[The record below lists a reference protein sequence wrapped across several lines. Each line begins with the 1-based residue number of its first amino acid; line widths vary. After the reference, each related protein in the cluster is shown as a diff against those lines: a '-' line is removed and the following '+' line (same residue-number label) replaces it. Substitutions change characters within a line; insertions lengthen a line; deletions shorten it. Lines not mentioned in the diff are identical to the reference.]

1 MKTLTPMGGTLQKR
15 LLDCEVYDRII
26 THTYLNLLVEIGY
39 FSIVERELNH
49 LRGQGLVRAFEMEY
63 FEGRCNLAIIPDR
76 EIDRCLY
83 RLQEWIP
90 EYIRLNPKECGGI
103 ARYPDRFY

>member
-1 MKTLTPMGGTLQKR
+1 MGSTLQER
-15 LLDCEVYDRII
+15 LLQCAEYDRAISHI
-26 THTYLNLLVEIGY
+26 YLNLLVEIGY
-39 FSIVERELNH
+39 FSIAQRELQH
-49 LRGQGLVRAFEMEY
+49 LRGQGVLRAFEMEY
-63 FEGRCNLAIIPDR
+63 FEGRRNLAILLDR

-90 EYIRLNPKECGGI
+90 EYIRLHPDECAEI

>member
-1 MKTLTPMGGTLQKR
+1 MGSTLQER
-15 LLDCEVYDRII
+15 LLQCAFYDRDI
-26 THTYLNLLVEIGY
+26 THVYLNLLVEIGY
-39 FSIVERELNH
+39 FSIAERELNH
-49 LRGQGLVRAFEMEY
+49 LRGQGIIRAFESEY

-76 EIDRCLY
+76 EIDRYLY

-90 EYIRLNPKECGGI
+90 EYIRLYPEECGEI